1 MNILA
6 LEFSSSLRSVSILRS
21 TDQGPV
27 VLAHIE
33 DPNYRTVTPML
44 LIDRTFK
51 QASLLPSQ
59 IQTIAI
65 GLGPGSYTG
74 IRSAIAI
81 AQGWQLA
88 TKVDLI
94 GISTVEVLAA
104 QAQDAGIR
112 GELTIVIDAQRNE
125 LYTACF
131 LISDAA
137 IDSVSSLT
145 IKSIAQA
152 ASESGGTIIGPEAS
166 KCFPTGAVMHPS
178 ATKLAH
184 LALKSR
190 VPTPGEL
197 LEPIYL
203 REVTFVKAP
212 PPRII
217 Q

>member
-21 TDQGPV
+21 TSQNPAL
-27 VLAHIE
+27 LAHIE
-33 DPNYRTVTPML
+33 DSDYRTVTPML

-51 QASLLPSQ
+51 QASLLPSE
-59 IQTIAI
+59 IQAIAV

-94 GISTVEVLAA
+94 GISTVDVLAA
-104 QAQDAGIR
+104 QARDAGIR
-112 GELTIVIDAQRNE
+112 GELSVVIDAQRNE
-125 LYTACF
+125 LYIATF
-131 LISDAA
+131 LITDVGIDA
-137 IDSVSSLT
+137 VSPLT
-145 IKSIAQA
+145 IKPIAQA
-152 ASESGGTIIGPEAS
+152 KSESRGIIIGPEAS
-166 KCFPTGAVMHPS
+166 KWFPTGAVMHPS

-203 REVTFVKAP
+203 RELAFVKAP
-212 PPRII
+212 PSRVI